1 MSFTDKYMSSQ
12 VEVSERK
19 QLTDKYARARTN
31 LLLVV
36 AFTVLN
42 VVLLVTNSNSY
53 FLWSAYVPFMLAD
66 MGMFYGGMYPDEVY
80 TGDLAG
86 MDFLGEGYFITMLA
100 TACMIVLIYL
110 LCWIFSKKNKVGW
123 MIFAL
128 ALFGIDTVLL
138 LLMNGIN
145 TSMLFDIVFHG
156 WVVISLFLG
165 ISAGN
170 KLKNLPPEEEQP
182 PVEEEETEEEEQT
195 EDLYVQNQQ

>member
-1 MSFTDKYMSSQ
+1 MGIFSANKPAQEQGSQ
-12 VEVSERK
+12 RQ
-19 QLTDKYARARTN
+19 QLAVKFGQSRHN
-31 LLLVV
+31 ILLVV
-36 AFTVLN
+36 IFTAIN
-42 VVLLVTNSNSY
+42 IFLLVTNSNSY

-100 TACMIVLIYL
+100 TACLIVLIYL

-156 WVVISLFLG
+156 WVVISLF
-165 ISAGN
+165 
-170 KLKNLPPEEEQP
+170 
-182 PVEEEETEEEEQT
+182 
-195 EDLYVQNQQ
+195 